1 MAERHG
7 RNRHRDTRQT
17 TTNQDTL
24 RFFQSWYNIRAFET
38 SLHPI
43 VDFDKHK
50 MGDSDGTKIF
60 VYGVSADIP
69 RDLLED
75 KFEKFGRVKEIF
87 NSGKGY
93 AFITMDDER
102 DAKAAIDELNGT
114 TIDGQEVK
122 VELSK
127 PRSGGGGGRDRRGGG
142 GGGYGGGRDRDRG
155 YGGGGR
161 DRDGGRGGDRY
172 GGGGGRRDDR
182 GYGGGGRSGGGGGRR
197 DDYDDR
203 RDRDR
208 SYNRRDD

>member
-1 MAERHG
+1 
-7 RNRHRDTRQT
+7 
-17 TTNQDTL
+17 
-24 RFFQSWYNIRAFET
+24 
-38 SLHPI
+38 
-43 VDFDKHK
+43 

-60 VYGVSADIP
+60 CYGVSADIP

-127 PRSGGGGGRDRRGGG
+127 PRGGGGRDRRGGG

-155 YGGGGR
+155 YGGGR

>member
-1 MAERHG
+1 
-7 RNRHRDTRQT
+7 
-17 TTNQDTL
+17 
-24 RFFQSWYNIRAFET
+24 
-38 SLHPI
+38 
-43 VDFDKHK
+43 

-122 VELSK
+122 VELYK
-127 PRSGGGGGRDRRGGG
+127 PRGGGGRDRRGGG

-155 YGGGGR
+155 YGGGR